1 MAALGTLTAA
11 SLALTAC
18 GIFDRHSV
26 STEEGGSTWSAEAV
40 QSASSAGR
48 PVFIDFTAAWCI
60 TCQANKLAVLDREE
74 VVSRMS
80 ELGYVRFLADWTN
93 KDPAI
98 TKELAK
104 YGRTGVPLYVLIY
117 KDGTVKV
124 LPELLTI
131 GTVLDALK

>member
-1 MAALGTLTAA
+1 
-11 SLALTAC
+11 
-18 GIFDRHSV
+18 
-26 STEEGGSTWSAEAV
+26 
-40 QSASSAGR
+40 
-48 PVFIDFTAAWCI
+48 
-60 TCQANKLAVLDREE
+60 
-74 VVSRMS
+74 MS

-131 GTVLDALK
+131 GHGLGCTEINQLPPQFGVCQKIN

>member
-1 MAALGTLTAA
+1 MAPN
-11 SLALTAC
+11 
-18 GIFDRHSV
+18 RHSV
-26 STEEGGSTWSAEAV
+26 STEEGWSTWSAEAV

-80 ELGYVRFLADWTN
+80 ALGYVRFLADWTN

-124 LPELLTI
+124 LPELLTT

>member
-1 MAALGTLTAA
+1 M
-11 SLALTAC
+11 
-18 GIFDRHSV
+18 
-26 STEEGGSTWSAEAV
+26 
-40 QSASSAGR
+40 
-48 PVFIDFTAAWCI
+48 
-60 TCQANKLAVLDREE
+60 LDREE
-74 VVSRMS
+74 FVSRMS
-80 ELGYVRFLADWTN
+80 DLGYVRFLADWTN

>member
-1 MAALGTLTAA
+1 M
-11 SLALTAC
+11 
-18 GIFDRHSV
+18 V
-26 STEEGGSTWSAEAV
+26 
-40 QSASSAGR
+40 R

-104 YGRTGVPLYVLIY
+104 YGRIGVTLYVLIY

-124 LPELLTI
+124 LPELLTT
-131 GTVLDALK
+131 GMVLDALK